1 MPLPF
6 LQQVAQSAVTAAPS
20 ASPSITPEAA
30 ANANSGFE
38 VPPLA
43 PPALFHIGPLGFTNT
58 ILYTYLVIVV
68 LCILAIICTRNMK
81 IVAAGRSWQM
91 FAEVVINAVLNVA
104 ESSLGKARARVIF
117 PLMGTLFIFI
127 LAANW
132 FSLLPIIG
140 PIYLIQNGEHVPLFR
155 AVNADWST
163 TLALA
168 LVTFFLTE
176 FWGLRYRAKEHLMHF
191 VKPIGVGQIEL
202 VSEFVRVLSLS
213 VRLFGNLFAGEV
225 LVTVMTSL
233 IPVVV
238 PAVFLVLETL
248 FGFIQAVVFTVL
260 CLAYFTLNTTSH
272 HADAEDHV
280 HNPVGAT
287 AD

>member
-1 MPLPF
+1 VPIEQL
-6 LQQVAQSAVTAAPS
+6 AQAATETAA
-20 ASPSITPEAA
+20 ITPEAA
-30 ANANSGFE
+30 SSGSGFE
-38 VPPLA
+38 IPPLA
-43 PPALFHIGPLGFTNT
+43 PQVLFHIGPLGVTNT

-68 LCILAIICTRNMK
+68 LVVLALLCRRK
-81 IVAAGRSWQM
+81 LREVPAARSWQT
-91 FAEVVINAVLNVA
+91 FGEVVIGTVLGVA
-104 ESSLGKARARVIF
+104 EGAVGHRRARQIF

-127 LAANW
+127 LVANW
-132 FSLLPIIG
+132 FSLFPLIG
-140 PIYLIQNGEHVPLFR
+140 PLYITEAGEKIPLFR

-168 LVTFFLTE
+168 LVTFVVTE

-225 LVTVMTSL
+225 LVTVMTNL
-233 IPVVV
+233 IPIAV
-238 PAVFLVLETL
+238 PAVFLLLETL
-248 FGFIQAVVFTVL
+248 FGFIQATVFTVL

-272 HADAEDHV
+272 HAEEHDQV
-280 HNPVGAT
+280 HNPLEASP
-287 AD
+287 A

>member
-6 LQQVAQSAVTAAPS
+6 LQQVAQAAPS
-20 ASPSITPEAA
+20 ASPSISPEAA
-30 ANANSGFE
+30 ANASSGFE

-43 PPALFHIGPLGFTNT
+43 PPALFHIGSLGFTNT
-58 ILYTYLVIVV
+58 ILYTYLVIVT
-68 LCILAIICTRNMK
+68 LAILAIVCTRNMK

-91 FAEVVINAVLNVA
+91 FAEVVVNAILNLA
-104 ESSLGKARARVIF
+104 ENSLGRQRARVIF
-117 PLMGTLFIFI
+117 PLMATLFIFI

-140 PIYLIQNGEHVPLFR
+140 PIYATIDGQHVPIFR

-168 LVTFFLTE
+168 LVTFAITE
-176 FWGLRYRAKEHLMHF
+176 FYGLRYRAKEHLLHF

-202 VSEFVRVLSLS
+202 VSEFVRILSLS

-233 IPVVV
+233 IPLAV

-272 HADAEDHV
+272 HVEAEDHV
-280 HNPVGAT
+280 HNPLGAT
-287 AD
+287 PD